1 MSGDCWGPVQAVND
15 LDQDNW
21 IQDRSYRHISRG
33 MLAWWE
39 CDTRNSPVEIR
50 VWAPTEAEMNGARW
64 ENYQMLRR
72 LRHVADYFKLCM
84 RLDQHS
90 TCLGATSLSQLVWIW
105 SQIPNTQMFC
115 FGASVFLA
123 LHWSAQGGLKL
134 ELRLGGYKWKR
145 PLCQISWYWHQIRTP
160 DKMLDIKTQLN
171 ICKRFVLG
179 PPAHY

>member
-1 MSGDCWGPVQAVND
+1 MSGDCWGSVQAVND

-64 ENYQMLRR
+64 DNYQMLRR

-84 RLDQHS
+84 RLDQH
-90 TCLGATSLSQLVWIW
+90 ALVPQVWVHLTEFGHKF
-105 SQIPNTQMFC
+105 QIHKC
-115 FGASVFLA
+115 FA
-123 LHWSAQGGLKL
+123 LVRQYFWPFIGQRGLKL